1 MSAMI
6 SKIDRNPLSSEDIYY
21 ILEEEN
27 YFVDGFIRS
36 SGEVWRFYE
45 FYEGDLILKPQLKRL
60 ILHYMRS
67 ILYIS
72 NKISFIS

>member
-36 SGEVWRFYE
+36 SGKYE
-45 FYEGDLILKPQLKRL
+45 DFMNFMKEI
-60 ILHYMRS
+60 
-67 ILYIS
+67 
-72 NKISFIS
+72 